1 MHPIAKFYKKLTS
14 IGITEELSFSEKL
27 RVELNNLFLGIALPC
42 LFLHLLYLIFAESQ
56 VQSFIITISW
66 IIILLVPL
74 YFNYR
79 HRYFFAKV
87 YTIVVPILAVAALH
101 LLHGW
106 GIRLEPVYLMIILM
120 CIFFFK
126 RRLTII
132 FSGFVVLVFIAVAT
146 LLFTATVQPPLADR
160 ILPTVPLMYLVF
172 SAVASIILVRKVLDE
187 NEEFNELAISQNETL
202 AKKNKQLEKFTYIAS
217 HDLKTPIRNVTSFAR
232 LIERDLQKEEYE
244 RLAEHLEFIQS
255 SALQMSALV
264 EDILQI
270 STVDYADADV
280 RGTHELDQ
288 IVEQV
293 SQALLNDSKTPTAK
307 VINKGLPSY
316 YCSASEMYLVFQNL
330 IQNGLKY
337 NQDAEPTVEIWA
349 ENGNGQLKIHVHD
362 NGIGIEPEYHDQV
375 FEFFKRLHSSSEYE
389 GTGLGLA
396 LCKRIIEGY
405 DGHIRLESKVGQGS
419 TFVVELPV
427 KKT

>member
-1 MHPIAKFYKKLTS
+1 MKLISTFYQKLTS

-42 LFLHLLYLIFAESQ
+42 LFLHLLYLIFVESQ
-56 VQSFIITISW
+56 VQSFVITTSW
-66 IIILLVPL
+66 IVVLLIPL

-79 HRYFFAKV
+79 HKYFFAKV
-87 YTIVVPILAVAALH
+87 YTIIVPVLAVAALH

-106 GIRLEPVYLMIILM
+106 QIRLEPVYLMMILM
-120 CIFFFK
+120 CSFFFK
-126 RRLTII
+126 EKLTIL
-132 FSGFVVLVFIAVAT
+132 FSGFVVLVFIIVAY
-146 LLFTATVQPPLADR
+146 LLSSINPPLADR
-160 ILPTVPLMYLVF
+160 ILPTVPLMYLTF
-172 SAVASIILVRKVLDE
+172 SVVASIILVRKVLVE
-187 NEEFNELAISQNETL
+187 NEKFNQLTISQNEIL

-232 LIERDLQKEEYE
+232 LIERDLEKEEYQ
-244 RLAEHLEFIQS
+244 RLSEHLEFIQS

-270 STVDYADADV
+270 STVDYADSEV
-280 RGTHELDQ
+280 RGNHNLDE

-293 SQALLNDSKTPTAK
+293 RKAVLNDINSPQAK

-337 NQDAEPTVEIWA
+337 NQNQEPTVEIWA
-349 ENGNGQLKIHVHD
+349 KNGADKLQIYVHD
-362 NGIGIEPEYHDQV
+362 NGIGIESQYHDQV
-375 FEFFKRLHSSSEYE
+375 FDFFKRLHSSSEYE

-396 LCKRIIEGY
+396 LCKRIIESYEGT
-405 DGHIRLESKVGQGS
+405 IWLESKLGKGS
-419 TFVVELPV
+419 TFIVELP
-427 KKT
+427 KKTT